1 MSRLRT
7 VVHLAHS
14 VGLRISFRSQPR
26 RNPIVQEYI
35 LPDFGT
41 RMKGYIYSGPN
52 AQPLITSKPPSS
64 DSSHMDLDGTE
75 PRPSKSRENGPEPVL
90 YMGNER
96 FTVPEVLFHPRD
108 VGESSVFVEDNL
120 FHLRIQGQALTR
132 RVYRKL

>member
-1 MSRLRT
+1 M
-7 VVHLAHS
+7 
-14 VGLRISFRSQPR
+14 
-26 RNPIVQEYI
+26 QEHI
-35 LPDFGT
+35 LPDFNT
-41 RMKGYIYSGPN
+41 RTKGYIRSGPN
-52 AQPLITSKPPSS
+52 AQPPSN
-64 DSSHMDLDGTE
+64 DSSHIGIDGTE
-75 PRPSKSRENGPEPVL
+75 PQPSKPSENGPEPVL